1 MDLCSIDLSNK
12 DSRYAQHAFLD
23 CKVFAEPI
31 KFLLTLLVVALV
43 SVLQYLY
50 FFSAITSVINGSL
63 TLEKKQFVVKIYL
76 FHTRYP
82 YDIYKDMYSK

>member
-12 DSRYAQHAFLD
+12 DSRYAQHTFLD
-23 CKVFAEPI
+23 SKVFAKQI
-31 KFLLTLLVVALV
+31 DFLFTLLVVALV

-50 FFSAITSVINGSL
+50 FFSAITSVNNGSL
-63 TLEKKQFVVKIYL
+63 TLENKLFVVKIYL